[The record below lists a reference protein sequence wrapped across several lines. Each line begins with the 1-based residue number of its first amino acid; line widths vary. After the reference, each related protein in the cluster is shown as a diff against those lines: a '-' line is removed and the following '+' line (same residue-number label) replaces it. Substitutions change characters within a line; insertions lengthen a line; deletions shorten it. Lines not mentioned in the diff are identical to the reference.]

1 MKQARLFEP
10 NVLLQTFEKLAARRG
25 GTSETL
31 EAYGAAIELETFEAQ
46 PREDGLIP
54 GKPIQLFKLG
64 AIKARDGRKLHVGD
78 AEVQA
83 LLEDARSLAA
93 DGNEIAL
100 LAEHGEDPTE
110 GMRAMGWADPSSI
123 EARPNGIWAT
133 RPAWTVDGYSD
144 IKARKRRY
152 ISPHVFSVKDP
163 NGTIRPR
170 RWLEITV
177 TNIPAITGMAS
188 VAASA
193 EPTTH
198 SSPEEARER
207 KELHMTKLAKLLGL
221 ADGASEEDIERA
233 VTQLKATPP
242 PKAEP
247 APMSAKSVEALVET
261 TLGAAIEKIAAAAE
275 KKATEVVTAQFA
287 AAEKSNRVE
296 ALVARGAAE
305 GKIVAATRESFKTL
319 AAADPDAFEKTILP
333 ALKVVAPVSRIP
345 SGNPVELN
353 ADDADDKDLFATRAA
368 QFASRTGVP
377 INEAVF
383 ILRAQ
388 DEAAAKG
395 ASAGKEN

>member
-1 MKQARLFEP
+1 
-10 NVLLQTFEKLAARRG
+10 
-25 GTSETL
+25 
-31 EAYGAAIELETFEAQ
+31 
-46 PREDGLIP
+46 
-54 GKPIQLFKLG
+54 
-64 AIKARDGRKLHVGD
+64 VGD

-144 IKARKRRY
+144 IKSRKRRY

-163 NGTIRPR
+163 DGTIRPR

-193 EPTTH
+193 TEPTTH

-221 ADGASEEDIERA
+221 ADGASEEDIEKA

-242 PKAEP
+242 SKAEP
-247 APMSAKSVEALVET
+247 EPMSAKSIEALVET
-261 TLGAAIEKIAAAAE
+261 TLGAAIDKIAAAAE

-287 AAEKSNRVE
+287 AAEKGKRVE

-345 SGNPVELN
+345 SGNPVELR

-368 QFASRTGVP
+368 QLASRTGVP

-383 ILRAQ
+383 ILREK
-388 DEAAAKG
+388 DEAVAKG